1 MWNLFSKWWKIDE
14 VFIPAKA
21 FRRQMRYRFLRLANI
36 SDCKAVLQLLNTI
49 LIGGHKLYGE
59 VFYYNS
65 PFAKKKDFSLNP
77 YEHTAINQRVNVQH
91 EQPSSS
97 LRHNRSYAQMVTSN
111 KPEKR

>member
-1 MWNLFSKWWKIDE
+1 MTSSSKPISSRDDE
-14 VFIPAKA
+14 LTTGEVIW
-21 FRRQMRYRFLRLANI
+21 RSLYQIANI
-36 SDCKAVLQLLNTI
+36 SDCKAVLQFLNTI

-77 YEHTAINQRVNVQH
+77 YEHPAVNQRVNVQH